1 MRTLL
6 TALAIGIQVTLIL
19 TLVGLSFGMLND
31 IARRTEGTGAD
42 LVVLPPDA
50 SIIGFSQTMAEGIVN
65 KVRELP
71 HVALATGILMQP
83 IGGINYI
90 TGIHLSEFNQMSGGF
105 EYLAGGPFEQPDD
118 MIVDEVYARGAKI
131 RVGDTVNLGKPW
143 HVCGIVVPGK
153 LSRTF
158 AELKTVQE
166 RYSATGQIS
175 RIYVKADNSA
185 NIAAVQS
192 ELQQRLPAYGVYRM
206 EELVSLMSV
215 NNVPMLR
222 QFTEVIIGVGL
233 AIGFLVVFLSLYTA
247 VLERTREIGILKALG
262 AGPGYVLNILMR
274 ETILL
279 SLFGTLAG
287 ILMSYGVRALLGAFV
302 PSFTM
307 EIVYS
312 WWPWAAVLA
321 ILGSL
326 IGAIYPGLKAARQD
340 AIEALSYD

>member
-1 MRTLL
+1 
-6 TALAIGIQVTLIL
+6 
-19 TLVGLSFGMLND
+19 
-31 IARRTEGTGAD
+31 
-42 LVVLPPDA
+42 
-50 SIIGFSQTMAEGIVN
+50 
-65 KVRELP
+65 
-71 HVALATGILMQP
+71 
-83 IGGINYI
+83 
-90 TGIHLSEFNQMSGGF
+90 MSGGF